1 MLYPDFND
9 LIAYKAKMNSF
20 KHASK
25 RCVKSSAAGNNH
37 STFRGRGLEFD
48 SVRQYVPGDDIRSID
63 WRVTA
68 RTGLPHLKLFREERE
83 REILLGVDMNA
94 AMRFGTKNTFKSV
107 QAAHAASFLGW
118 RGLEQHHGVSACL
131 FGDVLR
137 GIQVF
142 PPKNTGK
149 SFCTLLKTFTQPS
162 LEKHSISIY
171 ESLQHIERISRTG
184 SLIYLIS
191 DFMVLDG
198 IFQHDAVL
206 SRLNRRCDVVFI
218 AINDRS
224 DHCIHPVGTIGFCMD
239 HANKM
244 FVNTD
249 SIAGREAY
257 THLWNQNRQQLYGI
271 TAKFKIPLI
280 ELSTESD
287 IQRDLALGLKSI
299 VKRMRQ

>member
-9 LIAYKAKMNSF
+9 LIAYKAKKNAF
-20 KHASK
+20 KHSSK
-25 RCVKSSAAGNNH
+25 RCVKSSAAGNHH
-37 STFRGRGLEFD
+37 SPFRGRGLEFD
-48 SVRQYVPGDDIRSID
+48 SVRQYVPGDDIRCID

-83 REILLGVDMNA
+83 RQILLCVDMNA
-94 AMRFGTKNTFKSV
+94 TMRFGTQNTFKSV

-118 RGLEQHHGVSACL
+118 RGLEQHHCVSACL

-137 GIQVF
+137 GVQVF
-142 PPKNTGK
+142 PSKNTGK
-149 SFCTLLKTFTQPS
+149 SFCTVLKTFTQPCR
-162 LEKHSISIY
+162 EEHSISIY
-171 ESLQHIERISRTG
+171 ESLQHIDRVSRTG

-191 DFMVLDG
+191 DFMDLDG
-198 IFQHDAVL
+198 ILHNNALL
-206 SRLNRRCDVVFI
+206 SRLNKRCDVIFI

-224 DHCIHPVGTIGFCMD
+224 DQSILPVGTLGFCID
-239 HANKM
+239 QTNKM
-244 FVNTD
+244 FINTD

-280 ELSTESD
+280 ELTTESD